1 MDTIPYRNSKLLVK
15 TIPKGT
21 LLFRLTKNPQND
33 TRGVPHEGTRC
44 ITPNFNVFFYPNPFV
59 ADITLKPWIK
69 DFDDKLYVYILD
81 NDVKVLYLLN
91 PSKYSRS
98 SKSKNGIFIKRCS
111 TVPKGCMPR
120 LGSQYDPC
128 LSDTMIKKYP
138 DVVGMITL
146 ALTDNVRLKRS
157 KNKTR
162 KVQKYFH
169 KASDNTGVSG
179 IPEMILHP
187 LRKRPSKDILV
198 HESDTLENNYSL
210 LKTFTRNE
218 EQLRKFMDK
227 HTRYNPDTY
236 FFEHSL

>member
-1 MDTIPYRNSKLLVK
+1 
-15 TIPKGT
+15 
-21 LLFRLTKNPQND
+21 
-33 TRGVPHEGTRC
+33 
-44 ITPNFNVFFYPNPFV
+44 
-59 ADITLKPWIK
+59 
-69 DFDDKLYVYILD
+69 
-81 NDVKVLYLLN
+81 
-91 PSKYSRS
+91 
-98 SKSKNGIFIKRCS
+98 
-111 TVPKGCMPR
+111 
-120 LGSQYDPC
+120 
-128 LSDTMIKKYP
+128 MIKKYP

-146 ALTDNVRLKRS
+146 ALTDTVRLKKS

-169 KASDNTGVSG
+169 TASDNSGISG